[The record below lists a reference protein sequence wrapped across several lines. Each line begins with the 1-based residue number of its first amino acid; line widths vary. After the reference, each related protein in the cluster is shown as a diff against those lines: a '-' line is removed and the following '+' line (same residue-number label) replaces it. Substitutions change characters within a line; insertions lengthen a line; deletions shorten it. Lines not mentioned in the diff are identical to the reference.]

1 LKVDAIWAPTDLK
14 RVPVTVL
21 EYQGSGHGI
30 GGTAG
35 QRDEIKRIALSLS
48 LERAGV
54 RYVEIGEGTTP
65 DEMQRI
71 IRQLRTAAAPA
82 A

>member
-14 RVPVTVL
+14 RIPVTVL
-21 EYQGSGHGI
+21 EHQGSGHGI

-35 QRDEIKRIALSLS
+35 QRHEIKRIA

-54 RYVEIGEGTTP
+54 RYIELV
-65 DEMQRI
+65 
-71 IRQLRTAAAPA
+71 APVIENDGNF
-82 A
+82 

>member
-1 LKVDAIWAPTDLK
+1 MTPSSGDLLLAD
-14 RVPVTVL
+14 RSGNPVAVL

-35 QRDEIKRIALSLS
+35 QRDDIKRQA

-54 RYVEIGEGTTP
+54 RYREIADGTP
-65 DEMQRI
+65 QDEMQQI
-71 IRQLRTAAAPA
+71 IRQLLTVAGPA